1 MYSYC
6 YSKPTQFAS
15 TQNNR
20 QASKARPSELDECVY
35 DVGFCSVYLCRT
47 DVIWKFLL
55 QLFFPFINYTHSMLL
70 LFPWSVPTARGTA
83 MCCMCIEIFIERHA
97 SCFCLVC
104 CIFLNVCES
113 SVIGRINLA
122 RKCGTQ
128 FTHISHSWERLV
140 SLITYFWYL
149 FTNIGNK

>member
-1 MYSYC
+1 MLLLQTIQWFVKYWKIMYSYC

-55 QLFFPFINYTHSMLL
+55 QLFFPFINYTFDASIVSLKYC
-70 LFPWSVPTARGTA
+70 ARGTA
-83 MCCMCIEIFIERHA
+83 MCCMCIEIFIVRHA

-104 CIFLNVCES
+104 RIFLNVWES
-113 SVIGRINLA
+113 SVIGRINLP

-128 FTHISHSWERLV
+128 LTHQ
-140 SLITYFWYL
+140 SLTRK
-149 FTNIGNK
+149 TR